1 MVKSEKLLHIEK
13 EKGIYMST
21 ERVNDLVR
29 DLMLNNYLG
38 ASEAF
43 SDIMNDKVS
52 TALENIS
59 QGISDG
65 VFNDE
70 VCEECDAEEV
80 EEARKANKDY
90 DGDGKVETGSQ
101 EYLGSRDKAI
111 KKAMAARKEEAEELD
126 ELKSDTLRSY
136 RQKAQDDANEIA
148 RLNQRNRGPLQ
159 GRDRR
164 DMAKRMAGK
173 IAATSRLDARSKI
186 KAGDKDPDLKR
197 LAKDG

>member
-65 VFNDE
+65 MFNDE
-70 VCEECDAEEV
+70 VCEECDTEEV
-80 EEARKANKDY
+80 EEAKKAKKDY

-111 KKAMAARKEEAEELD
+111 KKAMAARKEEVEELD

-159 GRDRR
+159 GKDRR

-173 IAATSRLDARSKI
+173 TAATSRLDARSKI

-197 LAKDG
+197 LARDG

>member
-1 MVKSEKLLHIEK
+1 
-13 EKGIYMST
+13 MST

-65 VFNDE
+65 MFNDE

-80 EEARKANKDY
+80 EEAIVGRTKPKDAKHSTMRKDY
-90 DGDGKVETGSQ
+90 DGDGKVESGTD
-101 EYLGSRDKAI
+101 EWKGSRDKAI
-111 KKAMAARKEEAEELD
+111 KKAM
-126 ELKSDTLRSY
+126 
-136 RQKAQDDANEIA
+136 
-148 RLNQRNRGPLQ
+148 
-159 GRDRR
+159 
-164 DMAKRMAGK
+164 
-173 IAATSRLDARSKI
+173 TSRNDDKRTKLSSK
-186 KAGDKDPDLKR
+186 
-197 LAKDG
+197 

>member
-1 MVKSEKLLHIEK
+1 
-13 EKGIYMST
+13 MST

-65 VFNDE
+65 MFNDE

-80 EEARKANKDY
+80 EEGKKPKDAKHSTMRKDY
-90 DGDGKVETGSQ
+90 DGDGKVESGS
-101 EYLGSRDKAI
+101 EEWKGSRDKAI
-111 KKAMAARKEEAEELD
+111 KKAMASRKEETEELD

-173 IAATSRLDARSKI
+173 TAASSRLDARSKI